1 MLRSRLLCIAL
12 LTAAACGDDDGP
24 ALDSG
29 TPVDSGTPDGGGE
42 PDAGQD
48 GGVDAGMDA
57 GPPGPPCAETLGL
70 FADSTCENVQEGIL
84 AYSPRFW
91 LWSDATDKDR
101 YIQLPED
108 SVIDTSDPDRWIFPV
123 GTKIWKT
130 FSLDGMRLETRVMEK
145 TASGTGNFNWQFRT
159 YRWNEDQSSVTEV
172 VDGEMNV
179 LGTGHDIPAQ
189 AACTRC
195 HGPAG
200 GGSADAVL
208 GFGTIQL
215 AHTDTDTTLDTLDEL
230 GFLSAPVPASAGVV
244 PGNAATVAA
253 LGYLHAN
260 CGHCHGTS
268 RTIPAPGGGLGL
280 WIETS
285 QPLAEQAAYR
295 TAVRTPANWRDP
307 AMTRIPSESPQG
319 VPSSSVFLRLG
330 VRGRA
335 NAASRD
341 GDRPHGG
348 QRILETW
355 IREGEF
361 PRYGRKAPRAR
372 PSQVFDSTLRASP

>member
-1 MLRSRLLCIAL
+1 M
-12 LTAAACGDDDGP
+12 
-24 ALDSG
+24 
-29 TPVDSGTPDGGGE
+29 
-42 PDAGQD
+42 
-48 GGVDAGMDA
+48 DAGMDA

-84 AYSPRFW
+84 SYSPRFW

-215 AHTDTDTTLDTLDEL
+215 AHDATETDVDRLAEQ
-230 GFLSAPVPASAGVV
+230 GFLSPTLSNEWRAQSLGRRTVALRSGYLPPTAATATDPPTSRAFSGASQPGLGGPVEANQPLTRPTIGSAGRRRAGETQQTPRSSFSESPRRATSPARCFCARNVVV
-244 PGNAATVAA
+244 PGKCRLSRRRSSTPRVSGFWTNGFETAT
-253 LGYLHAN
+253 
-260 CGHCHGTS
+260 
-268 RTIPAPGGGLGL
+268 
-280 WIETS
+280 
-285 QPLAEQAAYR
+285 
-295 TAVRTPANWRDP
+295 
-307 AMTRIPSESPQG
+307 SP
-319 VPSSSVFLRLG
+319 
-330 VRGRA
+330 
-335 NAASRD
+335 
-341 GDRPHGG
+341 
-348 QRILETW
+348 E
-355 IREGEF
+355 
-361 PRYGRKAPRAR
+361 
-372 PSQVFDSTLRASP
+372 

>member
-1 MLRSRLLCIAL
+1 
-12 LTAAACGDDDGP
+12 
-24 ALDSG
+24 
-29 TPVDSGTPDGGGE
+29 
-42 PDAGQD
+42 
-48 GGVDAGMDA
+48 
-57 GPPGPPCAETLGL
+57 
-70 FADSTCENVQEGIL
+70 
-84 AYSPRFW
+84 RFW

-307 AMTRIPSESPQG
+307 AMPETALLRVAPGNPDGSAI
-319 VPSSSVFLRLG
+319 FLRTGYRDGGAIQMPPLATE
-330 VRGRA
+330 VVHTEGRA
-335 NAASRD
+335 
-341 GDRPHGG
+341 
-348 QRILETW
+348 ILDDW
-355 IREGEF
+355 IRNGDF
-361 PRYGRKAPRAR
+361 PE
-372 PSQVFDSTLRASP
+372 